1 MSGPGGRGPASPN
14 ARRGSEAAYTARSD
28 GRSQR
33 ERLVDA
39 AIELCAGSGYQN
51 VSVAQISSRA
61 GVSSATFYELFS
73 DKEDCGMSAYRTA
86 TDRLLASME
95 PVDPAV
101 VDTAEQ
107 WRAAAQA
114 AIRRLLRAA
123 CEHTDEARLVFVESL
138 SGGSRVREQRRAV
151 MAVFEARARDFLTS
165 MPSTAGRLD
174 LPPVALVGAIRSIV
188 SRHLRMSAE
197 DQLPGLA
204 EELVQ
209 WVESYSI
216 RAGRTPWST
225 GPRARLRDA
234 GHASLPIASQPKRLP
249 RGRHRL
255 PPSVVARSH
264 HTRIIHA
271 TANVTFEKGYADAT
285 IADIVAAAGVSRQ
298 VFYEHF
304 ADKQQAFLE
313 AQAYP
318 AQHIFDTCAAAYFGP
333 SAWPERVWSGLEALL
348 ALVVI
353 HPALSHLRLVECYAA
368 GPAAIRRAE
377 DVTRSFTIF
386 FEEGYSQQRDSGE
399 LSRLASQAIAGAVFE
414 IIQRHAARGEIELLP
429 LQLPQLAYLALAP
442 FVGAETAI
450 ETIERLAAR
459 ESQAA
464 PTGQIVQDGT

>member
-1 MSGPGGRGPASPN
+1 MSGPGSRGPVSPS
-14 ARRGSEAAYTARSD
+14 ARRGGFETADAPR
-28 GRSQR
+28 GEGHSQR
-33 ERLVDA
+33 ERLIDA
-39 AIELCAGSGYQN
+39 SIELCAGSGYQN

-61 GVSSATFYELFS
+61 GVSSATFYEIFS
-73 DKEDCGMSAYRTA
+73 DKEDCVLFAYRTA
-86 TDRLLASME
+86 TERLLARME
-95 PVDPAV
+95 PVDPAAV
-101 VDTAEQ
+101 ETVEE

-114 AIRRLLRAA
+114 ALRRLLGAA
-123 CEHTDEARLVFVESL
+123 CQHTDEARLVFVESL
-138 SGGSRVREQRRAV
+138 AGGPRVREQRRAI
-151 MAVFEARARDFLTS
+151 MSVFEARARAFLTS
-165 MPSTAGRLD
+165 TPPAAGRPD

-209 WVESYSI
+209 WVESYST

-225 GPRARLRDA
+225 GPRARLRGA
-234 GHASLPIASQPKRLP
+234 EPAAPPVASRPKRLP

-264 HTRIIHA
+264 RTRIIHA
-271 TANVTFEKGYADAT
+271 TANVTYEKGYADAT

-304 ADKQQAFLE
+304 ADKQNAFLE

-318 AQHIFDTCAAAYFGP
+318 AQHIFDTCAAAYFAP
-333 SAWPERVWSGLEALL
+333 AAWPERVWSGLQALL
-348 ALVVI
+348 SLVVI

-386 FEEGYSQQRDSGE
+386 FEEGYAQRRDSGE
-399 LSRLASQAIAGAVFE
+399 LSRLSSQAIAGAVFE
-414 IIQRHAARGEIELLP
+414 IIQRHAARGETELLP
-429 LQLPQLAYLALAP
+429 LLLPQLSYIALAP
-442 FVGAETAI
+442 FLGAEQAI
-450 ETIERLAAR
+450 ETIERLAAQ
-459 ESQAA
+459 SPQA
-464 PTGQIVQDGT
+464 PGG